1 MSVAGDMTRSGVPDE
16 ARLLVERRI
25 DSMQML
31 DVLLL
36 LHRSPE
42 RSWAASETARALGTS
57 EVSASAQLVALRQ
70 GGILSVEMTDDAR
83 YTYQPR
89 PELAAAVDAL
99 AAHFRENPLEVA
111 ELIASRPKHTLRI
124 FADAFR
130 LRKDE

>member
-1 MSVAGDMTRSGVPDE
+1 MTPTEIPDE

-25 DSMQML
+25 ASVEML

-36 LHRSPE
+36 VHDSPG
-42 RSWAASETARALGTS
+42 RAWTAAEAARALGTS

-70 GGILSVEMTDDAR
+70 SGILSVAMADDAR
-83 YTYQPR
+83 YTYGPR
-89 PELAAAVDAL
+89 PDLAAAVDAL
-99 AAHFRENPLEVA
+99 AAHFRDHPLDVA
-111 ELIASRPKHTLRI
+111 DLIRSRPRQKLRM

>member
-1 MSVAGDMTRSGVPDE
+1 MTRTGLPDD

-25 DSMQML
+25 DSIEML

-36 LHRSPE
+36 LHGNPRRP
-42 RSWAASETARALGTS
+42 WTAAEAARALGTS
-57 EVSASAQLVALRQ
+57 EVAASAQLVALRQ

-89 PELAAAVDAL
+89 PELAVAVDAL
-99 AAHFRENPLEVA
+99 AAHFHENPLEVA
-111 ELIASRPKHTLRI
+111 ELIAARPKQKLRL